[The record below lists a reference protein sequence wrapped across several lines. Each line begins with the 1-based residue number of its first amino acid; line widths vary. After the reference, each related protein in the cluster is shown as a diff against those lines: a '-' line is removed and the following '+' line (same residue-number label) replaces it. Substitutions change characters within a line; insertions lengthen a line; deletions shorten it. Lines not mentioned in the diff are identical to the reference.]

1 MTRRARFITSIVGI
15 SASLASFGC
24 GSSSSAL
31 APTSTPT
38 PTTTSSFQNLVGDW
52 SGTQSVAATSN
63 RTTSSSITCNQA
75 MSVTKQTDGTFSG
88 TFAVTGNHPS
98 CIYSGTVDSG
108 TLTTAGV
115 ISAKLTTLVNAQTG
129 CTRTQG
135 DGIYKGTVTSTAVTM
150 TMTMTERID
159 CLNPSETL
167 DRTWTLSSVKK

>member
-1 MTRRARFITSIVGI
+1 MTRRAQIITSAIGI
-15 SASLASFGC
+15 AVSFASFGC
-24 GSSSSAL
+24 GGSSSAL
-31 APTSTPT
+31 APTSTTT
-38 PTTTSSFQNLVGDW
+38 PTTTSAFQNLVGDW

-88 TFAVTGNHPS
+88 AFAVTGNHPS
-98 CIYSGTVDSG
+98 CLYSGTVDSG

-115 ISAKLTTLVNAQTG
+115 SSAKLTTLINAQTG

-150 TMTMTERID
+150 SMTMTERID
-159 CLNPSETL
+159 CTNPTETL
-167 DRTWTLSSVKK
+167 DRPWTMSSVKK